1 MTTIIGAGTL
11 IAIVRYRSA
20 GGIDDVMDALAGA
33 GVPVLEVT
41 LDTPGALAA
50 IDRAARAGYRVGAGT
65 VRTADEV
72 RAAADAG
79 ARFVASPWLV
89 VPVIDAADEVGL
101 EAMPGVLTPS
111 EIARALE
118 AGARTVKLFPA
129 GPVGGPGYLR
139 ALRGPFPDVP
149 IVPTGGIAIAEV
161 ADYFAAGATSVGLG
175 ASLVGSAPPANDAEL
190 EALGARARAAVAASR
205 V

>member
-1 MTTIIGAGTL
+1 MTTITGSGAL
-11 IAIVRYRSA
+11 IAIVRYRTA
-20 GGIDDVMDALAGA
+20 GGIDDAMDALADA

-41 LDTPGALAA
+41 LDTPDALAA
-50 IDRAARAGYRVGAGT
+50 IDRAARAGHVVGAGT

-89 VPVIDAADEVGL
+89 TPVIDAADEVGL

-111 EIARALE
+111 ELARALD

-129 GPVGGPGYLR
+129 GPVGGPAYLR

-149 IVPTGGIAIAEV
+149 IVPTGGIAVAEV
-161 ADYFAAGATSVGLG
+161 GDYLAAGATSVGLG
-175 ASLVGSAPPANDAEL
+175 ASLVGAAPPANDAEL

-205 V
+205 G